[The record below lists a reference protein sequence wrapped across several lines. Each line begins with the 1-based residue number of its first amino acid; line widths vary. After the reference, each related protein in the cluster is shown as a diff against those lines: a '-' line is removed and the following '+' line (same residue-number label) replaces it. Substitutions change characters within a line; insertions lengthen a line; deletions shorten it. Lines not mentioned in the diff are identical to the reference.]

1 MAVDKRYEFHL
12 AAGSGHHHSSCWRS
26 WISKVSGI
34 VGIPKLG
41 AVQSFNWMGY
51 LVMWTYRFPAIY
63 ITCQCGLIS
72 FFFCFVFSNS
82 FRLVPSALTSCRGS
96 FSPLSLLS
104 SISLIGGRT
113 FSSKTK
119 TIEDALLANWQL
131 PGHLILY
138 LFIFFVH
145 TFGENYPA
153 RENCVIHLSSLSI
166 VLAVVKNLRTK
177 KSRSFYIFIHIH
189 NGITIIT
196 N

>member
-41 AVQSFNWMGY
+41 AFWSFNWMGY
-51 LVMWTYRFPAIY
+51 LVMWTYRFPVIY
-63 ITCQCGLIS
+63 ITCQCGLIL

-119 TIEDALLANWQL
+119 TIEDALLANWRF

-138 LFIFFVH
+138 LFIYFSF
-145 TFGENYPA
+145 T
-153 RENCVIHLSSLSI
+153 HLVKIIQHVKIASFTCHPFRSCWQWWKI
-166 VLAVVKNLRTK
+166 CEPKKAVLFIYL
-177 KSRSFYIFIHIH
+177 YIY
-189 NGITIIT
+189 ITG
-196 N
+196 